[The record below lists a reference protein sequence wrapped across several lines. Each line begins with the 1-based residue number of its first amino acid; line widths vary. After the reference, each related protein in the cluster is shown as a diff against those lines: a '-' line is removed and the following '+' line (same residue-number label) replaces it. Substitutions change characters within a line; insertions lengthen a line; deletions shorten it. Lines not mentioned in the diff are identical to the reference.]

1 MNSFSSKFLLKHGV
15 LLTLESIS
23 ILSIRAAF
31 SLMLEAAVRR
41 QEMLSKGNLNLLKDL
56 KDAAHGGMGRALERS
71 GRILKWY
78 EKPLTDRQKKKR
90 ASTRMVDMTSVVFR
104 WLSR

>member
-31 SLMLEAAVRR
+31 SLMLEGAVRG
-41 QEMLSKGNLNLLKDL
+41 QEMLSGGN
-56 KDAAHGGMGRALERS
+56 
-71 GRILKWY
+71 
-78 EKPLTDRQKKKR
+78 
-90 ASTRMVDMTSVVFR
+90 
-104 WLSR
+104 